1 MTSYGSEISKR
12 NQPTQANTTGNAR
25 FANSLELLAKT
36 PTLLAKALRQQ
47 LRAVGE
53 DSNPVGEGF
62 TNRVSEFL
70 LGKNRWRFK

>member
-36 PTLLAKALRQQ
+36 PTLLAKAL
-47 LRAVGE
+47 
-53 DSNPVGEGF
+53 PTGF
-62 TNRVSEFL
+62 PSFCWKEPLAF
-70 LGKNRWRFK
+70 